1 MNVDECKWLEI
12 ELDEEIEDLAG
23 IELTYDCPISCPAG
37 YALEIQGE
45 ASDNEEIRVN
55 CSKDGKAGTNMLKDS
70 ICESAM
76 YCPNHLCQKI
86 TCVKSEEEEEEESES
101 FSEFDWGM

>member
-1 MNVDECKWLEI
+1 VNIGQCKWVEI
-12 ELDEEIEDLAG
+12 TVDEEIEDLAG

-37 YALEIQGE
+37 YSLEIEGE
-45 ASDNEEIRVN
+45 SSNEHEIRVN
-55 CSKDGKAGTNMLKDS
+55 CNKENQRSTNMLRDS

-86 TCVKSEEEEEEESES
+86 ACVESEAEESSEES
-101 FSEFDWGM
+101 FSEFDW